1 MPVKILCGDALE
13 QLHALP
19 AESIHTCITS
29 PPYYNQRDYGISG
42 QIGMEHTPEQYIV
55 ALVAVF
61 SEVWRVLRPDG
72 TLWLNI
78 DDS

>member
-55 ALVAVF
+55 
-61 SEVWRVLRPDG
+61 
-72 TLWLNI
+72 TLIAIFRNCRKI
-78 DDS
+78 IA